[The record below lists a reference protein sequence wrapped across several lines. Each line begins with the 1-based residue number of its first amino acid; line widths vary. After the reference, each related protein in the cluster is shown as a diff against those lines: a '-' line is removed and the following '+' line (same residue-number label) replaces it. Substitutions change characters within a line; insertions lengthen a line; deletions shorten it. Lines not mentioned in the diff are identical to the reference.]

1 MACWPAGLLAPFWNV
16 FQPPPDV
23 AEAITEVYRRTLPDS
38 PFSNGTVR
46 GSPAYAP
53 IFTKTTDGIRAS
65 GAFEEP
71 EEWRFEWD
79 RRYERDEWLD
89 VVPTHGGHGQLPP
102 GKLEELLAGIGAAID
117 AVGGNFTMHYSTVA
131 VVATLTDRL

>member
-1 MACWPAGLLAPFWNV
+1 
-16 FQPPPDV
+16 
-23 AEAITEVYRRTLPDS
+23 
-38 PFSNGTVR
+38 VR

-53 IFTKTTDGIRAS
+53 IFTKTIDDIRAS

-79 RRYERDEWLD
+79 GPYERDEWLD

-117 AVGGNFTMHYSTVA
+117 AVGGNSTMHYSTVA
-131 VVATLTDRL
+131 VVATRTDRL